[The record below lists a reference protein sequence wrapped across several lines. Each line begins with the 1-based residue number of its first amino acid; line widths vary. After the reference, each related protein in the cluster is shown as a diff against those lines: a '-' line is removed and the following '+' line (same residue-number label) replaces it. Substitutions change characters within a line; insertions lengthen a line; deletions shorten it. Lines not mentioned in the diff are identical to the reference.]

1 MKFSYTAINKDGQK
15 YTGNLDA
22 QTKADFYTEFKK
34 TGDTLVTVK
43 EQSGKKIG
51 INSNITF
58 FERIKIMDKIIF
70 ARNLGNMLEAG
81 LS

>member
-15 YTGNLDA
+15 YTGNLEA

-34 TGDTLVTVK
+34 IGDTLVTVK
-43 EQSGKKIG
+43 EQSGKKLS

-58 FERIKIMDKIIF
+58 FERIKKTTIKINV
-70 ARNLGNMLEAG
+70 ARIQVSCFL
-81 LS
+81 